1 MANFCIPP
9 KLHASFKA
17 KLKDG
22 TIDPDKMADMTSAER
37 RKFLAPIVGGD
48 EIAQEVNALFES
60 KLLLRDVKRGLVTW
74 AKTVGGITEPTRK
87 DLLAKIQ
94 RMPTDLLNPVD
105 QSKFLADLAATKLGV
120 TVTADEAKQIF
131 ELSQRAEAALAAR
144 TADPATWEAYGHARI
159 ALTEYLE
166 SLKPSGRTWTQLAIE
181 IAGAG
186 RSMITTLDLS
196 APLIQGWGM
205 ETSGNWRTAAR
216 KMLTFFGNEKN
227 YQANRA
233 WIAGHPDYDLARK
246 AGLSL
251 TELGPNVAL
260 REEAIP
266 SSLPEQGAEW
276 LKRVTGGVVNIPVRA
291 SNRAYVGFNNY
302 VRFKTFTD
310 WTTAARLAGGDVS
323 VGSKLAE
330 DFART
335 INNFSGRGGVR
346 DPKWDT
352 AIALANTVF
361 FSPRKNI
368 GTFNMFF
375 SPLNMVNP
383 LTRTDKLA
391 RTKAMKL
398 LMGSMAYTGAFI
410 GLANMMGFEA
420 ELDPRHTNFLKI
432 HVGNRWV
439 DITGGNAIFVR
450 TMARLISN
458 QSVSS
463 TGRFTDFASSV
474 NDRAS
479 RASEIERFARNKLA
493 PQSSSIADA
502 LYGADAVGR
511 PFSVTQ
517 ELRDNVVPMF
527 MDTFIETASEV
538 ARNEPGSWMTAFTL
552 PMALLGAGVQA
563 PLKDETAGRWDVWGD
578 PVGTDH
584 SDSPVVQK
592 LEELGM
598 ELNMPANMIRGV
610 KLTPEQYDAYSYVS
624 GIEMQLRTGA
634 AIEIPGF
641 DEASPGEQETMLR
654 AAIAGA
660 REDARMDMMG
670 QYPEL
675 LDEADRLQQLRIQQG
690 SPAAVRRREAAQ

>member
-1 MANFCIPP
+1 
-9 KLHASFKA
+9 
-17 KLKDG
+17 
-22 TIDPDKMADMTSAER
+22 MT
-37 RKFLAPIVGGD
+37 
-48 EIAQEVNALFES
+48 
-60 KLLLRDVKRGLVTW
+60 
-74 AKTVGGITEPTRK
+74 
-87 DLLAKIQ
+87 
-94 RMPTDLLNPVD
+94 
-105 QSKFLADLAATKLGV
+105 
-120 TVTADEAKQIF
+120 
-131 ELSQRAEAALAAR
+131 
-144 TADPATWEAYGHARI
+144 
-159 ALTEYLE
+159 
-166 SLKPSGRTWTQLAIE
+166 
-181 IAGAG
+181 
-186 RSMITTLDLS
+186 TTLDLS

-205 ETSGNWRTAAR
+205 EASGNWRAATKR
-216 KMLTFFGNEKN
+216 MFTFFANERN

-266 SSLPEQGAEW
+266 SSFPEQGAEW
-276 LKRVTGGVVNIPVRA
+276 LKRVTGGRVNIPVRA

-310 WTTAARLAGGDVS
+310 WVSAARLAGEE
-323 VGSKLAE
+323 VGAGSALAE

-352 AIALANTVF
+352 VIAAANAVF

-383 LTRTDKLA
+383 LTRTNKLA

-398 LMGSMAYTGAFI
+398 LLGSMAYTAGFL
-410 GLANMMGFEA
+410 GLAAATGHEV

-450 TMARLISN
+450 TMARLVSN

-463 TGRFTDFASSV
+463 TGRFTDFASSL

-493 PQSSSIADA
+493 PSASSLADA
-502 LYGADAVGR
+502 LYGADALGR

-517 ELRDNVVPMF
+517 ELRDNAVPMF
-527 MDTFIETASEV
+527 MDTFIETAGEV

-552 PMALLGAGVQA
+552 PLALLGAGVQA
-563 PLKDETAGRWDVWGD
+563 PIKDEDGGRWDVLGA
-578 PVGTDH
+578 PAGTDQ
-584 SDSPVVQK
+584 SANPVQRALDRV
-592 LEELGM
+592 GI
-598 ELNMPANMIRGV
+598 ELNMPERMIRGV
-610 KLTPEQYDAYSYVS
+610 KLDDALYDEYQQRAGKAIQQELASV
-624 GIEMQLRTGA
+624 LRTTRLERLPIGR
-634 AIEIPGF
+634 
-641 DEASPGEQETMLR
+641 QEDLIR
-654 AAIAGA
+654 AHVANA
-660 REDARMDMMG
+660 REHARSIMVGKHRELLTEAKRLKDARK
-670 QYPEL
+670 QT
-675 LDEADRLQQLRIQQG
+675 G
-690 SPAAVRRREAAQ
+690 SPAAQARRAAQ